1 MFNNIKKRHNPN
13 IKKHRIIRNS
23 CTDIAEMQSTI
34 KTKTNRYNKIPEYIA
49 TIYKMEKIFK
59 EKKISVITTQLEIK
73 IKHDIFT

>member
-1 MFNNIKKRHNPN
+1 MFNNIKKRHNPC

-34 KTKTNRYNKIPEYIA
+34 KTKTNRYNKIPEHIA